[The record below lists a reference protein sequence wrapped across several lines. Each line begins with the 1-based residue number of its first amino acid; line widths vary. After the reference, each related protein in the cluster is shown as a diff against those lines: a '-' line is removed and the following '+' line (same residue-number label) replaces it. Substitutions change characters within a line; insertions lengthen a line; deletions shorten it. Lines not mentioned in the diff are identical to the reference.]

1 MNGSRALGIDLVRET
16 GATESA
22 SIQRLVLCV
31 PSRDRNGIGVESS
44 PWVEEALQLLSRI
57 GGGATAMPP
66 ADGAW
71 WNEETNRLI
80 GEKVVLVYC
89 YIDPEPFEQGLA
101 ALREFLH
108 RMGRETNQG
117 EVVFEFAD
125 RLYHIDTFDGP
136 AKRGK
141 TR

>member
-1 MNGSRALGIDLVRET
+1 MNGSRAQGDR
-16 GATESA
+16 S
-22 SIQRLVLCV
+22 R
-31 PSRDRNGIGVESS
+31 SRDRG
-44 PWVEEALQLLSRI
+44 
-57 GGGATAMPP
+57 
-66 ADGAW
+66 DAW

-80 GEKVVLVYC
+80 REKVVLGHCCV
-89 YIDPEPFEQGLA
+89 DPEPFEQGLA